1 MRAVVIGCG
10 VGGATA
16 ALALAAIGVEV
27 EVYEAAERFAD
38 HGGWVTLGPAAMT
51 GLDRVGVADDVW
63 GVGFPVVSVRTVDT
77 VTGGVTD
84 FSRFEATH
92 RFPSTHVWR
101 RDLLCILR
109 DRLDAAGV
117 RCHYGSTATVGDLD
131 ADLIVGAD
139 GARSATRRSI
149 GNLAEPAYTGQ
160 IIRYGHH
167 PRPAPD
173 LPTGVLH
180 FWRHFEG
187 VVGYVGDLRDGSFWF
202 SRHDSDTPTDV
213 IEQETAIAVLRDTP
227 VQSVLDTS
235 WVSRPIALYELAPK
249 GTWHRGHTVVIGDA
263 AHALS
268 PAAGRGATSAIED
281 AILLATHLRECVG
294 RVPEALESFT
304 ARRRPI
310 AKAGYRPTPGQRPV
324 SVTAHEL
331 DLTGDRFDVG
341 P

>member
-1 MRAVVIGCG
+1 MRRVSRVT
-10 VGGATA
+10 TA
-16 ALALAAIGVEV
+16 A
-27 EVYEAAERFAD
+27 
-38 HGGWVTLGPAAMT
+38 PQ
-51 GLDRVGVADDVW
+51 
-63 GVGFPVVSVRTVDT
+63 
-77 VTGGVTD
+77 
-84 FSRFEATH
+84 
-92 RFPSTHVWR
+92 
-101 RDLLCILR
+101 
-109 DRLDAAGV
+109 
-117 RCHYGSTATVGDLD
+117 TVGDLD

-149 GNLAEPAYTGQ
+149 GNLAEPTYTGQ

-187 VVGYVGDLRDGSFWF
+187 VAGYVGDLRDGSFWF
-202 SRHDSDTPTDV
+202 SRHNSDTPTDV
-213 IEQETAIAVLRDTP
+213 IDQETAIAVLLDTP

-281 AILLATHLRECVG
+281 AILLATHLRERVG

-310 AKAGYRPTPGQRPV
+310 AQLRIVPLPASVPV
-324 SVTAHEL
+324 SVTAYEL
-331 DLTGDRFDVG
+331 DLTGERFDVG